1 MSWMVVVVTCWN
13 HTLTIS
19 SKSKTYNWFIVL
31 LTSYCRWCCFS
42 FQHQQGCIET
52 KSPISLS
59 HVLRLHSKLFPS
71 SLIAAR
77 QHHRG
82 RSGITSSPHHQ
93 FGTDLW
99 IKPIGYGRYTVTNSR
114 GDDTDRCSEDGR
126 EDSGGQEL
134 LCDTSLFGCDGAGS
148 CASVVV
154 LQRQR
159 RKIGGRSVAKSQKD
173 LIFWEGTLC
182 VAESGATGN

>member
-1 MSWMVVVVTCWN
+1 MSKEHELNGGSGHMLKPHSCHLN
-13 HTLTIS
+13 
-19 SKSKTYNWFIVL
+19 
-31 LTSYCRWCCFS
+31 

-59 HVLRLHSKLFPS
+59 HLLGNTIEDDP
-71 SLIAAR
+71 A
-77 QHHRG
+77 
-82 RSGITSSPHHQ
+82 SPHHQ